1 MADITIPA
9 AAIEAMTPEQAARRI
24 AELEA
29 ALKPFAWLRTV
40 VHPVAVNVALGDG
53 FFNHLVAAEKA
64 MRQATTHGT
73 GITRT
78 TVDGVEQVDLEDY
91 LV

>member
-1 MADITIPA
+1 
-9 AAIEAMTPEQAARRI
+9 MTAEQAAQRI

-40 VHPVAVNVALGDG
+40 VHPVAANVVMGRD
-53 FFNHLVAAEKA
+53 FYSHLVAAEKA

-91 LV
+91 LA